1 MLAGFPVVIP
11 ALMKYYPPT
20 HLSNTMRAS
29 SLLLLFVTGA
39 FLTACGTGQQRS
51 KQSPHRYGYRGA
63 EEDTTVE
70 QTTAPVTPE
79 PTAPTTTQQTPPT
92 KSDVTPPPPPTE
104 TKPQTSTA
112 ATEKKDY
119 PYGKAVPGKAG
130 FVTSP
135 YAPYSGY
142 VDVRGF
148 PPGTEV
154 KDPYTGKIFLVPVP

>member
-1 MLAGFPVVIP
+1 
-11 ALMKYYPPT
+11 
-20 HLSNTMRAS
+20 MRAY

-39 FLTACGTGQQRS
+39 FLTACGTGQSHS
-51 KQSPHRYGYRGA
+51 KQGAHRYGYRGV
-63 EEDTTVE
+63 EEETT
-70 QTTAPVTPE
+70 QTIQEPVPAPTETAPT
-79 PTAPTTTQQTPPT
+79 TTTQQTPPT

-104 TKPQTSTA
+104 TKTA
-112 ATEKKDY
+112 ATMEKKDY
-119 PYGKAVPGKAG
+119 PYGKAVQGKAG

>member
-1 MLAGFPVVIP
+1 
-11 ALMKYYPPT
+11 
-20 HLSNTMRAS
+20 MRAN

-39 FLTACGTGQQRS
+39 LLSACGTGQQRS
-51 KQSPHRYGYRGA
+51 KQSAHRYGYRGM
-63 EEDTTVE
+63 EEETSQTVQETTPPAPTE
-70 QTTAPVTPE
+70 Q
-79 PTAPTTTQQTPPT
+79 TTTQQTPPT
-92 KSDVTPPPPPTE
+92 KSDVTPPPPPSEKT
-104 TKPQTSTA
+104 PA
-112 ATEKKDY
+112 NPATVEKKDY
-119 PYGKAVPGKAG
+119 PYGKAVQGKAG